1 MEKTLATSKGTLL
14 LRDALVTDADAL
26 RLLRLEALR
35 DHPEAYSSDYS
46 QYVNSPSTYW
56 QGRLADLGNSGTLIL
71 AFHNGAAVGISGI
84 YREASPKVQHTAT
97 IYAVYVQPAW
107 RGLKLTEAMIH
118 ACLDWAR
125 SQNVIIVKL
134 AVVCGNTPAIRVYTR
149 LGFTVYGVEPKSTL
163 VNGVYHDQLLMALT
177 KI

>member
-1 MEKTLATSKGTLL
+1 MEKTLATLKGTLI
-14 LRDALVTDADAL
+14 LRDAVVTDADAFRDL
-26 RLLRLEALR
+26 RLQALR
-35 DHPEAYSSDYS
+35 DHPEAYSSDLS
-46 QYVNSPSTYW
+46 QFVDSPTAYW

-71 AFHNGAAVGISGI
+71 AFHDGAAVGICGI

-118 ACLDWAR
+118 VCLDWAR
-125 SQNVIIVKL
+125 GHGVNVVKL

-163 VNGVYHDQLLMALT
+163 VNGVYHDQLLMVLSL
-177 KI
+177 